1 MEEEE
6 ENIEEK
12 ALLKYPI
19 EISYEC
25 NKKILEQMEKYI
37 CKININENQATGFF
51 CKFPIPNKDKMLHVY
66 ITNNHII
73 NEEFLNK
80 KNGKIKLD
88 IKNEEDYKKLDL
100 NDRKTYTNKDY
111 DVTIIEIKEADDIKN
126 YLELDD
132 IIINYILNEENNIK
146 EYIKEYKNETLYII
160 QYPIN
165 KLSSSFGVLSDILES
180 KKYEF
185 YHTCCT
191 REGSS
196 GSPILNLKNKLI
208 GIHKLGHKN
217 KKFNI
222 GTFLNFPIK
231 DFIQIYY
238 KNDNNDNKINNI
250 MNENNININNNELL
264 IKEFSEKYYNIEN
277 KKDKLNLGRKKFG
290 NKGLEDLCKIEF
302 KDLTELNLIFNNIS
316 DISALKNFKCEKLEI
331 LYLNKNKIA
340 DISVLEK
347 VNFIKL
353 KTLNL
358 TDNIISNI
366 KVLEKVKFQELEV
379 LDLSNNQIFDIN
391 IFVKVNFKKLRQL
404 FLQDNLISNVNALG
418 SKKFENLILLDL
430 KDNPIIEED
439 KETIKLK
446 LKSLYDN
453 LKLGI

>member
-25 NKKILEQMEKYI
+25 IKKILVQMEKYI

-146 EYIKEYKNETLYII
+146 EYIKEYKNETLYIM

-208 GIHKLGHKN
+208 GIHKQA
-217 KKFNI
+217 KKDKEYNI

>member
-111 DVTIIEIKEADDIKN
+111 DVTIIELKEADGIKN

-132 IIINYILNEENNIK
+132 IIINDILNKENK
-146 EYIKEYKNETLYII
+146 IKEYKNETLYII

-191 REGSS
+191 RAGSS

-208 GIHKLGHKN
+208 GIHKQA
-217 KKFNI
+217 KKDKEYNI

>member
-250 MNENNININNNELL
+250 MN
-264 IKEFSEKYYNIEN
+264 
-277 KKDKLNLGRKKFG
+277 DG

-404 FLQDNLISNVNALG
+404 FLQDNHISNVNALG

>member
-25 NKKILEQMEKYI
+25 IKKILVQMEKYI
-37 CKININENQATGFF
+37 CKINIKGNQATGFF
-51 CKFPIPNKDKMLHVY
+51 CKIPIPNKNKMLHVFM
-66 ITNNHII
+66 TNNHII
-73 NEEFLNK
+73 DEEFLNT

-111 DVTIIEIKEADDIKN
+111 DVTIIELKEADDIKN

-132 IIINYILNEENNIK
+132 IIINDILNKENK
-146 EYIKEYKNETLYII
+146 IKEYKNETLYIM

-191 REGSS
+191 RAGSS

-302 KDLTELNLIFNNIS
+302 KDLTELILVFNSIS
-316 DISALKNFKCEKLEI
+316 DIRSLENFECEKLEI

-366 KVLEKVKFQELEV
+366 KVLEKVKFDGLEV

-404 FLQDNLISNVNALG
+404 FLQDNNISNIHVLET
-418 SKKFENLILLDL
+418 KKFENLKLLDL